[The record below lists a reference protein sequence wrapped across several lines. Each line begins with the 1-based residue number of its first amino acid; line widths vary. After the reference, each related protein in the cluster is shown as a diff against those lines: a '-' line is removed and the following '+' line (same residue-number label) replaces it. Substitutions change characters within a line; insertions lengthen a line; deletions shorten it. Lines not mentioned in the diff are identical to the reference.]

1 MWTNQGS
8 VFQRAPA
15 STNHR
20 SVLSIIQGAEVQ
32 TGVKRKRGGRAG
44 TELGEIYR
52 PQADLANKFVASL
65 ALKDQVVVV
74 EPVNLQ
80 KKQKIEQ

>member
-1 MWTNQGS
+1 M
-8 VFQRAPA
+8 
-15 STNHR
+15 
-20 SVLSIIQGAEVQ
+20 
-32 TGVKRKRGGRAG
+32 KRKRGGRAG

-74 EPVNLQ
+74 EPVHLQ

>member
-1 MWTNQGS
+1 MSTNQGS
-8 VFQRAPA
+8 VFQRASA
-15 STNHR
+15 STNHS
-20 SVLSIIQGAEVQ
+20 SVLRVQ
-32 TGVKRKRGGRAG
+32 GVKRKRGGRAG

-74 EPVNLQ
+74 EPVHLQ

>member
-1 MWTNQGS
+1 MR
-8 VFQRAPA
+8 V
-15 STNHR
+15 
-20 SVLSIIQGAEVQ
+20 QGAELQ

-74 EPVNLQ
+74 EPVHLQ

>member
-1 MWTNQGS
+1 MSTNQGS

-15 STNHR
+15 STNHS
-20 SVLSIIQGAEVQ
+20 SVLRVQGAEVQ

-74 EPVNLQ
+74 EPVHLQ